1 MDKLTISQQRIL
13 VAKKAN
19 NIARRLS
26 EVILLL
32 YKTLVRPQLECCIQF
47 WAPEYKRDM
56 DILKSVLQKSTKM
69 KGLKHLLYKEML
81 RTGIA

>member
-56 DILKSVLQKSTKM
+56 DILK
-69 KGLKHLLYKEML
+69 
-81 RTGIA
+81 

>member
-1 MDKLTISQQRIL
+1 MDKLTISQQHIL

-56 DILKSVLQKSTKM
+56 DILK
-69 KGLKHLLYKEML
+69 
-81 RTGIA
+81 